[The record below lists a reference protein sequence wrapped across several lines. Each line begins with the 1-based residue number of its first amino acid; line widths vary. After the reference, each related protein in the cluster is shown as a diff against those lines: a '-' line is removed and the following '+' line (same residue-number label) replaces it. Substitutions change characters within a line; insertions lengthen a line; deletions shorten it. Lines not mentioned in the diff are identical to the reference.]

1 MVKLISVLA
10 IALALSAVSFA
21 EEITQAVKGLSAA
34 EAGKVPLIGHS
45 IAVDKN
51 LKDWVGTA
59 PEEENSATINNGE
72 YIWKDATGDDK
83 GNGNYTYPL
92 NKALKKGADL
102 KEFRV
107 TYDKDN
113 LYLLIRT
120 DRPGDW
126 WTGYRIIGIHKEGA
140 TDGTTLLAQGDPD
153 EYNFDSG
160 AFANLKVSSDL
171 ACQYAVAISSTYK
184 GRIWDSKGKLIARKE
199 AQPDDTPGF
208 KIEDSNWN
216 AVEVAIPWSL
226 IGGNPAP
233 PAGQTWK
240 FIVAAG
246 QQDNDIT
253 RTVEEQAS
261 EWHGGGG
268 SANTANPNVYDLAG
282 TDKAAQEKEL
292 GSYDPET
299 DQGDPKGFAT
309 IDKSYLTV
317 NFGLMK

>member
-1 MVKLISVLA
+1 MAKGIFVLVA
-10 IALALSAVSFA
+10 TLVISAVSFA
-21 EEITQAVKGLSAA
+21 EEATQAVKDLSVA
-34 EAGKVPLIGHS
+34 EAGKIPVVGHA

-51 LKDWVGTA
+51 IKDWVGEA
-59 PEEENSATINNGE
+59 PAEENTAVVNNGE
-72 YIWKDATGDDK
+72 YIWKDATGDDT
-83 GNGNYTYPL
+83 GNGEYTYPL

-113 LYLLIRT
+113 LYLLIKT
-120 DRPGDW
+120 DRPSDW
-126 WTGYRIIGIHKEGA
+126 WTGYRMIGIHKEGA
-140 TDGTTLLAQGDPD
+140 TDGMTLLAQGDKD

-160 AFANLKVSSDL
+160 TFANLKVSPDL
-171 ACQYAVAISSTYK
+171 ACQYVVVISSTYK

-226 IGGNPAP
+226 IGGE

-240 FIVAAG
+240 FIVAVG
-246 QQDNDIT
+246 QQDNDIV
-253 RTVEEQAS
+253 RAVEEQAS

-268 SANTANPNVYDLAG
+268 AANGANPSVYDLAG
-282 TDKAAQEKEL
+282 SDKATQEKEL
-292 GSYDPET
+292 GSYDAEA
-299 DQGDPKGFAT
+299 DNGDPKGFAT